1 VAFARWR
8 GGPSVASRRHNAQL
22 AETRV
27 GEDEGEDVILPLYDY
42 AVTYT
47 SISDLAD
54 QLEAISDAEERLAPP
69 PRRDGWREPRD
80 LNI

>member
-1 VAFARWR
+1 
-8 GGPSVASRRHNAQL
+8 
-22 AETRV
+22 V